1 MAQEQLD
8 LSVGALR
15 AVRLS
20 TREPNQVGERGLRL
34 LIELARFRRRTQ
46 RSESE
51 LDNALSAFIAQLD
64 PNPRQL

>member
-34 LIELARFRRRTQ
+34 LIELCPISTSHSTQ
-46 RSESE
+46 RERVGQRPFGVYS
-51 LDNALSAFIAQLD
+51 
-64 PNPRQL
+64 PT